1 MTVFLHHFDD
11 IGLLAEHK
19 LVHHLVDGGGFAVA
33 AVQLVVDDRVVDAV
47 QTEVHQTGQHGL
59 AAFAEQEFF
68 QTVVAERRELDVDL
82 TDNADQFFSSA
93 SYPDAPCRIRSRTNR
108 NRCFTSP

>member
-1 MTVFLHHFDD
+1 MTILFHHFDD

-47 QTEVHQTGQHGL
+47 QAEVHQTGQHRL
-59 AAFAEQEFF
+59 AALAEQEFF

-82 TDNADQFFSSA
+82 TDDADQLFLLRF
-93 SYPDAPCRIRSRTNR
+93 IQL
-108 NRCFTSP
+108 